1 MPANEDIQNN
11 VVAAA
16 DAPVA
21 DAVIP
26 DLAGDNTI
34 IDKAIERIRKAESI
48 LIALS
53 KDPSVDEIS
62 AALSFSMI
70 LDSLGKHAT
79 AIYSGTT
86 PNALEFLRPDET
98 FEKTTDSLQDFIVI
112 LNKSKADHLH
122 YKIEGDFV
130 KVYITPYKT
139 KITESDI
146 EFDHG
151 DYNVDLVVAFDVESG
166 DALDDALSN
175 YGRIMHD
182 ATAINITTSAPGR
195 FAEIEWSDP
204 SASSV
209 CEMVSV
215 LAKKL
220 GVTNYTQEIATA
232 LLTGI
237 ISATER
243 FSNNRTTSV
252 TMALAAELMTAGA
265 DQQLVSEHVLK
276 SVEAPAKD
284 AAAEVPAAE
293 TPAETPSETPAE
305 ESKTEAP
312 ASIENAQ
319 EALDAA
325 KAAAEKAEAEAPKEE
340 EEAPEP
346 VDMFATAP
354 EMPQPS
360 IEAVPAAPAAP
371 AAPVMPP
378 APELPAAP
386 ALPAAP
392 TMPVPPVVS
401 APANP
406 NETTPIAEDTTPTN
420 GAEFVV
426 SGNTDS
432 PALNPSNIPMR
443 ATNPPMMAQAVEAM
457 PQAVGVPAANATPMM
472 SNNPAV
478 NAAPA
483 VPTSPMM
490 NFPQIGSHEGAIQQN
505 IAEPVAVPKDMG
517 TLMAEALAEPQPV
530 VLDSSNI
537 KGPIASNDID
547 ESPLAQVQQPM
558 PANTA
563 FTGQNPAMLAAP
575 TVPQVPAS
583 NIGNIPT
590 MYAAPQAA
598 AAQPAQPFANQNS
611 IQSAMNAIINPA
623 QDPQTP
629 AGAVAQLEQ
638 MVAAPAQTAGMPAQ
652 LANELT
658 APQVPQAPAAPTLPL
673 PNLNAPAPTPAI
685 DFSGMP
691 PVAPVAPVAPT
702 PIVVDPTQAPAAP
715 APEAPVAPAMPE
727 APAAPVIPAAP
738 DAQAV
743 PQAPQA
749 PQAPAADAAAFRIP
763 GM

>member
-1 MPANEDIQNN
+1 MPANEDKQNDI
-11 VVAAA
+11 VAAA
-16 DAPVA
+16 GAPAA

-34 IDKAIERIRKAESI
+34 IDKAVERIRKAESI

-62 AALSFSMI
+62 AALSFSML

-276 SVEAPAKD
+276 AVEKPAEEAKAEASAETAEAPAEEK
-284 AAAEVPAAE
+284 
-293 TPAETPSETPAE
+293 PAE
-305 ESKTEAP
+305 EAAP
-312 ASIENAQ
+312 AKIENAQ
-319 EALDAA
+319 DALEAAQ
-325 KAAAEKAEAEAPKEE
+325 AAAEKAEAEAPKEE
-340 EEAPEP
+340 EEAKEP
-346 VDMFATAP
+346 VDLFATAP

-360 IEAVPAAPAAP
+360 VEAVAPAAPAAP

-378 APELPAAP
+378 APAIPAAPELPAAP
-386 ALPAAP
+386 VLPAAP
-392 TMPVPPVVS
+392 TAPVPPVMS

-420 GAEFVV
+420 GTDFVV
-426 SGNTDS
+426 SGNADS
-432 PALNPSNIPMR
+432 PALNPSNVPMR

-483 VPTSPMM
+483 VPTSPLM

-505 IAEPVAVPKDMG
+505 LAEPVEAPKDMSAM
-517 TLMAEALAEPQPV
+517 MAAALAEPQPV

-558 PANTA
+558 PANTT

-575 TVPQVPAS
+575 TVPQAPAA
-583 NIGNIPT
+583 NISNIPT
-590 MYAAPQAA
+590 MYAAPQS
-598 AAQPAQPFANQNS
+598 QPAQPFANQNS
-611 IQSAMNAIINPA
+611 IQSAMNAIINPS

-658 APQVPQAPAAPTLPL
+658 APQAPQAPAAPALPL

-702 PIVVDPTQAPAAP
+702 PIVVDPTQAPAAA

-727 APAAPVIPAAP
+727 APAAPVLPAAP
-738 DAQAV
+738 DVQAV

-749 PQAPAADAAAFRIP
+749 PQAPAADAAAFHIP